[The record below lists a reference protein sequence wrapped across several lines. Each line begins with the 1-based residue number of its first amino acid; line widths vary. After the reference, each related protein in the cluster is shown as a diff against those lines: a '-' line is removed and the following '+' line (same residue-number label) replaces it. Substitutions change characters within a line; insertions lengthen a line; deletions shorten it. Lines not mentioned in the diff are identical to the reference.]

1 MFIKTK
7 THIFS
12 SEIIGEIRL
21 FDSTVQYFDKNK
33 NFICAENFNNRIS
46 AQERFDKLFKMLD
59 K

>member
-12 SEIIGEIRL
+12 SEIIGTIRL
-21 FDSTVQYFDKNK
+21 FDNSVQYIDKNK

-46 AQERFDKLFKMLD
+46 AQERFDNLFKILD

>member
-7 THIFS
+7 THILN

-21 FDSTVQYFDKNK
+21 FDNSVHYIDQNN
-33 NFICAENFNNRIS
+33 NFICAENFDSRIS
-46 AQERFDKLFKMLD
+46 AQERFDNLFKMLD